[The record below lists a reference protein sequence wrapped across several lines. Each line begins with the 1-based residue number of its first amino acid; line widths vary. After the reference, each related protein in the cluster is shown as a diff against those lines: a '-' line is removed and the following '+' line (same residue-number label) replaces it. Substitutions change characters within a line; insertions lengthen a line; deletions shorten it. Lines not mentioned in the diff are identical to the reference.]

1 MGETSIMMQVTLIPK
16 KSRPLRELSEFQE
29 WNSNMYRHELI
40 EKGIEK
46 DV

>member
-1 MGETSIMMQVTLIPK
+1 MQVAVISK
-16 KSRPLRELSEFQE
+16 KSRPLRELSEFHE
-29 WNSNMYRHELI
+29 WNSKMYRHEQI